1 MSEGSWFPGKPT
13 LPSPEIWLEFGELF
27 WSLALTLENP
37 LGILA
42 LVPPLL
48 SLSG

>member
-1 MSEGSWFPGKPT
+1 MREGSWFPGNPT

-27 WSLALTLENP
+27 WSLALTLNP
-37 LGILA
+37 FGILA